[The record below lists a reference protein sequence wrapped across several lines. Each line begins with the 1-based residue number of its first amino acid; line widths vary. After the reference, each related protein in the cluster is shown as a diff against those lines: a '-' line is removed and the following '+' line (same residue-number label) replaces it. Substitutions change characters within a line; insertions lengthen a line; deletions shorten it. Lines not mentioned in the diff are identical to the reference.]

1 MKKNLLLITTFAA
14 LFFGCSKNAE
24 TDQPVANAV
33 KFGGGIETKATMQG
47 DYSFNWDA
55 NDQLHIFA
63 STNNTVYA
71 KYKWYKVTKAAA
83 TSPFVPINSEST
95 VSWNGTAAHTFYA
108 VYPEAYGNGSDL
120 TAVEIR
126 CAKNQVQNGASSSH
140 LSKLAI
146 MVATPVTVT
155 PGDLAPN
162 ESIGLAFNQ
171 IMSFLQLEFTAQNDD
186 PDVTITSVDFSTS
199 NTEQGLS
206 MSSGA
211 KINIIDPSFPLNLD
225 YWGTSSSV
233 GLTITG
239 GLPVTKTKQKAWM
252 VVVPGDH
259 TGATFT
265 ITVRYSNGGK
275 QVITKSGVELRRAA
289 IRPVKIDV
297 VVPVPIPP
305 YILTVADGQTVAAA
319 ITAAGKTESDITSM
333 IYNAASVTEADDTL
347 INKLCNDNNLTEV
360 SFSNLTALPYGGC
373 FSYNTNIKKF
383 SFPKLESINEYQ
395 FSEDTSLEEVDLGLV
410 KFFSAETSITGGVWA
425 VFNNCPMLNKVTLRT
440 LDQMNFYGNSW
451 SSTFGGD
458 TSKIDLV
465 LNAEG
470 YEYKNNISGNKW
482 QGSTFKSI
490 TGTTTFE

>member
-1 MKKNLLLITTFAA
+1 MITFAA
-14 LFFGCSKNAE
+14 LLFGCSKNVE
-24 TDQPVANAV
+24 TDQPVAGAV

-47 DYSFNWDA
+47 DYSFNWEV
-55 NDQLHIFA
+55 NDEMHIFA
-63 STNNTVYA
+63 STENTVYA
-71 KYKWYKVTKAAA
+71 KHKWYKVTQAAA
-83 TSPFVPINSEST
+83 TSPFEPTNQDNTIA
-95 VSWNGTAAHTFYA
+95 WNGTAEHTFYS
-108 VYPEAYGNGSDL
+108 VYPQAYGNGGDL

-126 CAKNQVQNGASSSH
+126 CAKNQVQNGASSAH

-186 PDVTITSVDFSTS
+186 SNVTITGVNFSTS
-199 NTEQGLS
+199 NSSQGLS
-206 MSSGA
+206 LPNGA
-211 KINIIDPSFPLNLD
+211 FINITDPTFPLNLD
-225 YWGTSSSV
+225 NWGTNSTV

-239 GLPVTKTKQKAWM
+239 GLPITKAKQKAWM

-297 VVPVPIPP
+297 VVPVPTPP
-305 YILTVADGQTVAAA
+305 YTLTVTDGQTIADA

-333 IYNAASVTEADDTL
+333 IYNAATVAEDDDTL
-347 INKLCNDNNLTEV
+347 IQTLCNDNNLTEV
-360 SFSNLTALPYGGC
+360 SFPNLISLPYGGC
-373 FSYNTNIKKF
+373 FSENPNIVKF

-395 FSEDTSLEEVDLGLV
+395 FSENISLEEVDLGLV
-410 KFFSAETSITGGVWA
+410 KFFSAETSSTGGVWA
-425 VFNNCPMLNKVTLRT
+425 VFDACSMLTKVTLRSP
-440 LDQMNFYGNSW
+440 DQMYLHNNEW
-451 SSTFGGD
+451 WATFGNPEN
-458 TSKIDLV
+458 INLV
-465 LNAEG
+465 LNSEG
-470 YEYKNNISGNKW
+470 YEYKNNVTGNTWK
-482 QGSTFKSI
+482 GSTFKSI